1 MSTIQITPS
10 VALAEQQ
17 ALTEYYRNRSLIQ
30 AQAIADLQ
38 AQVAAQTPAPIDG
51 EIVTEETSE

>member
-1 MSTIQITPS
+1 MSTVQINPS

-30 AQAIADLQ
+30 AQAIAELK
-38 AQVAAQTPAPIDG
+38 AQVRALTPTPVDG
-51 EIVTEETSE
+51 EIEGATA

>member
-1 MSTIQITPS
+1 MSTVQITTS

-38 AQVAAQTPAPIDG
+38 AQITALTPAPIDG
-51 EIVTEETSE
+51 EIVSEEAAE